1 MTTRSLGLRRHI
13 STPAATIQADQPVPY
28 GMHRGTRRLAG
39 PLRDFGLADKV
50 VDEAPAATVV
60 EFIEAAPESD
70 IVIAG
75 VEAVVPAPDPLPHV
89 DPHPGFFA
97 YEDGELIPE
106 AGPYTSR
113 DGNRWMHGV
122 PAFLHETRPV
132 SNIR

>member
-1 MTTRSLGLRRHI
+1 MSTSHRSLGLRRHANA
-13 STPAATIQADQPVPY
+13 PANTQRDEPVPY
-28 GMHRGTRRLAG
+28 GMHRGTHHRSG
-39 PLRDFGLADKV
+39 PLRNFGLADKV

-60 EFIEAAPESD
+60 EFIEAQPESD

-75 VEAVVPAPDPLPHV
+75 VETVVPAPEPQYV

-97 YEDGELIPE
+97 YENGELIPE
-106 AGPYTSR
+106 VGPYTSL
-113 DGNRWMHGV
+113 DGHRWMHGV